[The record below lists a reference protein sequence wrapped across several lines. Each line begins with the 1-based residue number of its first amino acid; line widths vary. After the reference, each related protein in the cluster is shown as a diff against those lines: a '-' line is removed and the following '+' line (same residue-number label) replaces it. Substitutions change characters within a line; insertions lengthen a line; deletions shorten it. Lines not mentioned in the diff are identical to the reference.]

1 MKKIYTIFAIMAL
14 CTAAFTSCKE
24 KEEPE
29 VKPDD
34 VEVVPGEQE
43 STGYCFEAVIDEDF
57 SDAQTKT
64 TLGSESNN
72 QVPVLWNATDK
83 IVAIRDALYES
94 EEAAFKDGDRERAV
108 FNFASYPSSA
118 PAFFAYPAANAP
130 TYSNNTSIAITIPSP
145 QEAVAGSF
153 ADNTAPAVGTIVNNK
168 IVFKN
173 AGALLK
179 VRFGQSFSRQPIQS
193 ITLSCSSGDF
203 SGSKTV
209 TGSSA
214 ASSGTGSKTVTLTA
228 PTGDVLSY
236 DTDYYFVVWP
246 GAKSGLTITV
256 TDTDGKTASWTNS
269 HELNPSRNDILT
281 IAAFDIPLSK
291 WDYKNYGCSEGL
303 SIERVWGLYST
314 SSNAWCNA
322 SPIGVDNGNL
332 IRSIAIDDQYIYMP
346 LCQSTAAIKKY
357 DYKART
363 AANMSTTNVES
374 VGTFSLS
381 CPRIVPNTNTNINGG
396 KPVLAV
402 CNMVRDGDGGNF
414 RVYFYA
420 SGPSDAPT
428 KATISGLPSSRRL
441 GDKMTVYGTMSE
453 GGLFFRDADATDG
466 SVVWTRLAYSSAPT
480 SLNIRRFTQ
489 TVQSAAATTGAFYP
503 YPDGSYAKNGIHTTT
518 GNRSDFVSSDTSP
531 KDMWSPF
538 SYSLT
543 QTYHFHN
550 CHGFSFFTFGG
561 YKFIVYIQYVNS
573 GHSVLWV
580 HRASSEAGWQS
591 IMEGWQDNTYY
602 KAAIQNDTENNS
614 ITTSSNGSY
623 SGYKAADCSVYV
635 GTNEVYIAALQENVG
650 LSLFRISKTMTDAT
664 GGTSGFPVETID
676 PGFEF

>member
-1 MKKIYTIFAIMAL
+1 MAL

-72 QVPVLWNATDK
+72 QVPVLWNTTDK
-83 IVAIRDALYES
+83 IVAIQGALYIS

-108 FNFASYPSSA
+108 FNFDSYPSTT
-118 PAFFAYPAANAP
+118 PAFFAYPAANVP

-179 VRFGQSFSRQPIQS
+179 VRFGQSFSRQPIKS

-203 SGSKTV
+203 SGSRTV
-209 TGSSA
+209 GSDATST
-214 ASSGTGSKTVTLTA
+214 GTGTNSVTLTA
-228 PTGDVLSY
+228 PFGESLSY

-256 TDTDGKTASWTNS
+256 TDIDDKTASWTNS

-291 WDYKNYGCSEGL
+291 WNYTNVGNSSE
-303 SIERVWGLYST
+303 IVFERVWGKYGTESSSWPAHNSVSGLAGTNYVRNATLDDTYIYVPKCSAEATDTENFDEASIYMFNVSNGAYAGIVQRTTDPDYMAGNWAST
-314 SSNAWCNA
+314 FPVSCARVMKNTNA
-322 SPIGVDNGNL
+322 SL
-332 IRSIAIDDQYIYMP
+332 
-346 LCQSTAAIKKY
+346 
-357 DYKART
+357 
-363 AANMSTTNVES
+363 
-374 VGTFSLS
+374 
-381 CPRIVPNTNTNINGG
+381 NGG
-396 KPVLAV
+396 KDILV
-402 CNMVRDGDGGNF
+402 CTNLCNNQRVRIYAWENGINSQPRLLTNFTNGRRFGDIITVEGTYQEGRIWYRSYSGGMIAYVNLVPGYTSGFNGSHAWNWVEALGADNTNDGD
-414 RVYFYA
+414 
-420 SGPSDAPT
+420 S
-428 KATISGLPSSRRL
+428 
-441 GDKMTVYGTMSE
+441 KMTSY
-453 GGLFFRDADATDG
+453 
-466 SVVWTRLAYSSAPT
+466 T
-480 SLNIRRFTQ
+480 SFN
-489 TVQSAAATTGAFYP
+489 
-503 YPDGSYAKNGIHTTT
+503 
-518 GNRSDFVSSDTSP
+518 
-531 KDMWSPF
+531 
-538 SYSLT
+538 
-543 QTYHFHN
+543 
-550 CHGFSFFTFGG
+550 
-561 YKFIVYIQYVNS
+561 
-573 GHSVLWV
+573 
-580 HRASSEAGWQS
+580 
-591 IMEGWQDNTYY
+591 
-602 KAAIQNDTENNS
+602 
-614 ITTSSNGSY
+614 NGSY
-623 SGYKAADCSVYV
+623 GIVSSNSGTATYVLSSNSLSKKYTTYQKCFGWQAFQYKGES
-635 GTNEVYIAALQENVG
+635 YIAYIDLSAGRDKPVLKVIKGAYNSLENLKATLDSPTTLLTAYLASENATSSTKVYGAANNVG
-650 LSLFRISKTMTDAT
+650 DCQVRIIDGVPHILAITTGSMVLYKMYATTAT